1 VVSTRDVTAKK
12 SVISEDTPSILKFAL
27 SDSTSMNSRSE
38 AAVLQDETLW
48 LEFVLGQSLRR
59 DSTGDER
66 VDPDRSQ
73 AVLEALADPDGRAI
87 IAATAQQ
94 PQSVSDIVDEC
105 EIPIATVYRKVN
117 HLVEIGLLEER
128 IQIQST
134 GRNKRLFS
142 LRVVGIRA
150 EITEDGDAALSFV
163 IGQSPDEAPGQLSTD
178 GGRDADAE
186 TQHLKE
192 LFVSV
197 TGTGE
202 CVETQDGT
210 DQSRCLD
217 ESAGESVSRYV
228 TDIAKADGLGET
240 LPDLGKQE

>member
-1 VVSTRDVTAKK
+1 
-12 SVISEDTPSILKFAL
+12 
-27 SDSTSMNSRSE
+27 MNSRVE
-38 AAVLQDETLW
+38 RAVFHQDGTLW
-48 LEFVLGQSLRR
+48 LELVLGQFLRR

-66 VDPDRSQ
+66 IDPDRSQ
-73 AVLEALADPDGRAI
+73 AILGALADTDGRAI

-94 PQSVSDIVDEC
+94 PRSVSDIVDEC

-134 GRNKRLFS
+134 GRNKRLFT
-142 LRVVGIRA
+142 LRVAGIRA

-163 IGQSPDEAPGQLSTD
+163 VQQSPDGTPSQLSTD
-178 GGRDADAE
+178 GGRDTDAE

-210 DQSRCLD
+210 DQSRHLD
-217 ESAGESVSRYV
+217 ASADESVSRYI

-240 LPDLGKQE
+240 LPDLGEEE